1 MKKTKARGSKSETN
15 SVLHWLTARQHEMV
29 EQVRKLVTRESPTH
43 DKAACDA
50 LCHHLAEQFRD
61 LGGKVRVHR
70 QRTAGNHL
78 QVDFSGPK
86 GQKPLLL
93 LGHFDTVY
101 DLGTLKTMPW
111 CERGG
116 KLCGPGVFDMKSGIV
131 QMMYALRALR
141 EVGGGLP
148 RPVTVWLVSDEET
161 GSDSSRSMTEK
172 LASQCAAA
180 LACEPSGPGGAL
192 KTARKGVGGFVIKVT
207 GQSAHSG
214 LDFEKGQSAILE
226 LSHQIQ
232 AASRLTDL
240 KRGVT
245 LNVGVIHGGTRTN
258 VVAGEAV
265 AELDLRIARK
275 SDGPIM
281 ERKVKALKPVNRNCK
296 LEITGGINRP
306 PMERTKEVAA
316 LFATAQRV
324 AGELGFPL
332 QEIAVGGGSDGN
344 FTAGIGVPTLDGLGA
359 VGDGAHAAHE
369 YVVAAELPRRAALL
383 AGLIGAV

>member
-1 MKKTKARGSKSETN
+1 MNMKKTKSRGSKSETN
-15 SVLHWLTARQHEMV
+15 SVLRWLTARQHEMV

-172 LASQCAAA
+172 LASQ
-180 LACEPSGPGGAL
+180 
-192 KTARKGVGGFVIKVT
+192 
-207 GQSAHSG
+207 
-214 LDFEKGQSAILE
+214 
-226 LSHQIQ
+226 LS
-232 AASRLTDL
+232 L
-240 KRGVT
+240 
-245 LNVGVIHGGTRTN
+245 IH
-258 VVAGEAV
+258 
-265 AELDLRIARK
+265 I
-275 SDGPIM
+275 
-281 ERKVKALKPVNRNCK
+281 
-296 LEITGGINRP
+296 
-306 PMERTKEVAA
+306 
-316 LFATAQRV
+316 
-324 AGELGFPL
+324 
-332 QEIAVGGGSDGN
+332 
-344 FTAGIGVPTLDGLGA
+344 
-359 VGDGAHAAHE
+359 
-369 YVVAAELPRRAALL
+369 
-383 AGLIGAV
+383 